1 MNLHE
6 RMKQYE
12 AVSQTYLMRR
22 TPVII
27 RLDGVAF
34 HTFTK
39 DFIKPCDDVFAA
51 AMHCTTSW
59 LVNNIQGC
67 VLGYTQSDE
76 ISLILQDYKKLDTDA
91 WFGYNIQKLVSVSA
105 KMATS
110 EFNRAFNRLIAL
122 LPDNATDRYRKSL
135 FPDNVTDRYRKALM
149 ENVGFDSRCFNLPF
163 EEVNN
168 YLIDRQQ
175 DAERNSINLLAQQY
189 YSQKELD
196 GIKSNELQNKLFTE
210 KGVNWNHLVYYQ
222 KRGFVALPNNDP
234 NPKDILDGTPI
245 FSKEPEFVNSR
256 IRFDKEDDENEH

>member
-1 MNLHE
+1 MNLHK

-39 DFIKPCDDVFAA
+39 NFDKPLDEALSTV
-51 AMHCTTSW
+51 MKGTTFY

-76 ISLILQDYKKLDTDA
+76 ISLVLQDYKKLDTDA
-91 WFGYNIQKLVSVSA
+91 WFGYNVQKLVSVSA
-105 KMATS
+105 KMATAAFNKL
-110 EFNRAFNRLIAL
+110 FNRYIAF
-122 LPDNATDRYRKSL
+122 LPDETIGRYRE
-135 FPDNVTDRYRKALM
+135 AII
-149 ENVGFDSRCFNLPF
+149 ENIGFDSRCWNLPF

-168 YLIDRQQ
+168 YLIDRQR
-175 DAERNSINLLAQQY
+175 DAERSSINLLAQQY

-210 KGVNWNHLVYYQ
+210 QGINWNDLPYYQ
-222 KRGFVALPNNDP
+222 KRGFLALPDNDP
-234 NPKDILDGTPI
+234 NLKDLSETPI
-245 FSKEPEFVNSR
+245 FSKEPEFVNSL
-256 IRFDKEDDENEH
+256 IRFDKEENKNE

>member
-39 DFIKPCDDVFAA
+39 DFDRPYDEVFHT
-51 AMHCTTSW
+51 AMKGTTIY

-76 ISLILQDYKKLDTDA
+76 ISLVLQDYKKLDTDA
-91 WFGYNIQKLVSVSA
+91 WFGYNVQKLVSVSA
-105 KMATS
+105 KMATA
-110 EFNRAFNRLIAL
+110 RFNRLFNRYVSL
-122 LPDNATDRYRKSL
+122 LPAETSGRYREAIL
-135 FPDNVTDRYRKALM
+135 
-149 ENVGFDSRCFNLPF
+149 ENIGFDSRCWNLPF

-168 YLIDRQQ
+168 YLVDRQQ
-175 DAERNSINLLAQQY
+175 DAENNSINLLAQQY
-189 YSQKELD
+189 YSQEELD

-210 KGVNWNHLVYYQ
+210 QGINWNDLPYDQ
-222 KRGFVALPNNDP
+222 KRGYLALPENGPINEE
-234 NPKDILDGTPI
+234 LFETPI
-245 FSKEPEFVNSR
+245 FSKDPDFVNSR
-256 IRFDKEDDENEH
+256 IRFD

>member
-1 MNLHE
+1 MKLHE

-39 DFIKPCDDVFAA
+39 NFDKPLDEVLST
-51 AMHCTTSW
+51 AMKGTTLY

-76 ISLILQDYKKLDTDA
+76 ISLVLQDYKKLDTDA
-91 WFGYNIQKLVSVSA
+91 WFGYNVQKLVSVSA

-110 EFNRAFNRLIAL
+110 QFNRLFNRYIAF
-122 LPDNATDRYRKSL
+122 LPVGTSDRYRE
-135 FPDNVTDRYRKALM
+135 AIM

-189 YSQKELD
+189 YSQKELN
-196 GIKSNELQNKLFTE
+196 GIKSNALQNKLFTE
-210 KGVNWNHLVYYQ
+210 HGINWNDLPDYQ
-222 KRGFVALPNNDP
+222 KRGFLALPENDP
-234 NPKDILDGTPI
+234 NSKGLFETPI
-245 FSKEPEFVNSR
+245 FSKEPEFVNSL
-256 IRFDKEDDENEH
+256 IRFDEEDV

>member
-39 DFIKPCDDVFAA
+39 DFDKPSDEVLGV
-51 AMHCTTSW
+51 AMRTTTRY

-67 VLGYTQSDE
+67 ILGYTQSDE
-76 ISLILQDYKKLDTDA
+76 ISLVLQDYKKLDTDA
-91 WFGYNIQKLVSVSA
+91 WFGYNVQKLVSVSA
-105 KMATS
+105 KMATD
-110 EFNRAFNRLIAL
+110 EFHRAF
-122 LPDNATDRYRKSL
+122 DNATCGMDAEKCIGVYWRAMK
-135 FPDNVTDRYRKALM
+135 DN
-149 ENVGFDSRCFNLPF
+149 NVGFDSRCWNLPF

-175 DAERNSINLLAQQY
+175 DAERNSINLLGQQY
-189 YSQKELD
+189 YSQKELN

-210 KGVNWNHLVYYQ
+210 QGVNWNDLPDYQ
-222 KRGFVALPNNDP
+222 KRGYLTLPKNDP
-234 NPKDILDGTPI
+234 NLKDLFETPI
-245 FSKEPEFVNSR
+245 FSKEPEFVNSL
-256 IRFDKEDDENEH
+256 IRFDKEDV

>member
-39 DFIKPCDDVFAA
+39 NFDKPLDEVLST
-51 AMHCTTSW
+51 AMKGTTLY

-76 ISLILQDYKKLDTDA
+76 ISLVLQDYKKLDTDA
-91 WFGYNIQKLVSVSA
+91 WFGYNVQKLVSVSA
-105 KMATS
+105 KMATA
-110 EFNRAFNRLIAL
+110 ELNRLFNRYIAI
-122 LPDNATDRYRKSL
+122 LPGETSGRYHE
-135 FPDNVTDRYRKALM
+135 AIM
-149 ENVGFDSRCFNLPF
+149 ENIGFDSRCWNLPF

-210 KGVNWNHLVYYQ
+210 QGVNWNDLPDYQ
-222 KRGFVALPNNDP
+222 KRGYLALPRNDP
-234 NPKDILDGTPI
+234 NLKDLFETPI
-245 FSKEPEFVNSR
+245 FSKEPEFVNSL
-256 IRFDKEDDENEH
+256 IRFDKEENKNDK

>member
-39 DFIKPCDDVFAA
+39 DFDRPYDEVFHNV
-51 AMHCTTSW
+51 MNSVTHY
-59 LVNNIQGC
+59 LVDSIQGC

-76 ISLILQDYKKLDTDA
+76 ISLVLQDYKKLDTDA
-91 WFGYNIQKLVSVSA
+91 WFGYNVQKLVSVSA
-105 KMATS
+105 KMATA
-110 EFNRAFNRLIAL
+110 RFNRLFNRYISFL
-122 LPDNATDRYRKSL
+122 SDDESKRYREAIL
-135 FPDNVTDRYRKALM
+135 
-149 ENVGFDSRCFNLPF
+149 ENIGFDSRCWNLPF

-175 DAERNSINLLAQQY
+175 DAENNSINLLAQQY
-189 YSQKELD
+189 YPQKELD

-210 KGVNWNHLVYYQ
+210 QGINWNDLPYKQ
-222 KRGFVALPNNDP
+222 KRGYLALPKNYPINE
-234 NPKDILDGTPI
+234 TPI
-245 FSKEPEFVNSR
+245 FSKEPDFVNSR
-256 IRFDKEDDENEH
+256 IRFD

>member
-39 DFIKPCDDVFAA
+39 NFDKPFDEVLGI
-51 AMHCTTSW
+51 AMRATTRY

-76 ISLILQDYKKLDTDA
+76 ISLVLQDYKKLDTDA
-91 WFGYNIQKLVSVSA
+91 WFGYNVQKLVSVSA
-105 KMATS
+105 KMATDH
-110 EFNRAFNRLIAL
+110 FHRAFYKATCGMDSEKCIDLYWSAMR
-122 LPDNATDRYRKSL
+122 DN
-135 FPDNVTDRYRKALM
+135 
-149 ENVGFDSRCFNLPF
+149 NVGFDSRCWNLPF

-189 YSQKELD
+189 YSQRELN

-210 KGVNWNHLVYYQ
+210 QGINWSDLPDYQ
-222 KRGFVALPNNDP
+222 KRGYLALPKNDP
-234 NPKDILDGTPI
+234 NLKDLFETPI
-245 FSKEPEFVNSR
+245 FSKEPEFVNSL
-256 IRFDKEDDENEH
+256 IRFKED

>member
-6 RMKQYE
+6 RMIQYE

-39 DFIKPCDDVFAA
+39 DFIKPCDDFLAA
-51 AMHCTTSW
+51 AMHGTTLQ

-76 ISLILQDYKKLDTDA
+76 ISLVLQDYKKLDTDA
-91 WFGYNIQKLVSVSA
+91 WFGYNVQKLVSVSA

-110 EFNRAFNRLIAL
+110 EFNRVFNRLMAFY
-122 LPDNATDRYRKSL
+122 PVDATDRYRE
-135 FPDNVTDRYRKALM
+135 AIM
-149 ENVGFDSRCFNLPF
+149 ENIGFDSRCFNLPF

-189 YSQKELD
+189 YSQKELN

-210 KGVNWNHLVYYQ
+210 KGINWNHLPYYQ
-222 KRGFVALPNNDP
+222 KWGCVLLPNNDP
-234 NPKDILDGTPI
+234 NLKDLFDGTPI

-256 IRFDKEDDENEH
+256 IRFDEEENNVN

>member
-39 DFIKPCDDVFAA
+39 NFDKPLDEVLST
-51 AMHCTTSW
+51 AMKGTTLY

-76 ISLILQDYKKLDTDA
+76 ISLVLQDYKKLDTDA
-91 WFGYNIQKLVSVSA
+91 WFGYNVQKLVSVSA
-105 KMATS
+105 KMATA
-110 EFNRAFNRLIAL
+110 ELNRLFNRYIAI
-122 LPDNATDRYRKSL
+122 LPGETSGRYHE
-135 FPDNVTDRYRKALM
+135 AIM
-149 ENVGFDSRCFNLPF
+149 ENIGFDSRCWNLPF

-196 GIKSNELQNKLFTE
+196 GIKSNELQNKLFSE
-210 KGVNWNHLVYYQ
+210 QGVNWNDLPDYQ
-222 KRGFVALPNNDP
+222 KRGYLALPKNDP
-234 NPKDILDGTPI
+234 NLKDLFETPI
-245 FSKEPEFVNSR
+245 FSKEPEFVNSL
-256 IRFDKEDDENEH
+256 IRFDKEENKNDK

>member
-1 MNLHE
+1 MTLHE

-12 AVSQTYLMRR
+12 AVSQTHLMRR

-39 DFIKPCDDVFAA
+39 NFDKPLDEVLSTV
-51 AMHCTTSW
+51 MKGTTLY

-76 ISLILQDYKKLDTDA
+76 ISLVLQDYKKLDTDA
-91 WFGYNIQKLVSVSA
+91 WFGYNVQKLVSVSA

-110 EFNRAFNRLIAL
+110 QFNRLFNRYIAF
-122 LPDNATDRYRKSL
+122 LPGETSGRYRE
-135 FPDNVTDRYRKALM
+135 AIM
-149 ENVGFDSRCFNLPF
+149 ENIGFDSRCFNLPF

-189 YSQKELD
+189 YSQKELN
-196 GIKSNELQNKLFTE
+196 GIKSNALQNKLFTE
-210 KGVNWNHLVYYQ
+210 HGINWNDLPDYQ
-222 KRGFVALPNNDP
+222 KRGFLALPENDP
-234 NPKDILDGTPI
+234 NSKGLFETPI

-256 IRFDKEDDENEH
+256 IRFDKEDV

>member
-39 DFIKPCDDVFAA
+39 KFDKPMDEVFSN
-51 AMHCTTSW
+51 AMKVTTIY

-76 ISLILQDYKKLDTDA
+76 ISLVLQDYKKLDTDA
-91 WFGYNIQKLVSVSA
+91 WFGYNVQKLVSVSA
-105 KMATS
+105 KMATDH
-110 EFNRAFNRLIAL
+110 FHRAFYKATSIVSEEICIDVYWNAMT
-122 LPDNATDRYRKSL
+122 DN
-135 FPDNVTDRYRKALM
+135 
-149 ENVGFDSRCFNLPF
+149 NVGFDSRCWNLPF

-210 KGVNWNHLVYYQ
+210 QGINWNDLPTDQ
-222 KRGFVALPNNDP
+222 KRGFLALPNNDP
-234 NPKDILDGTPI
+234 INEELFETPI
-245 FSKEPEFVNSR
+245 FSKEPDFVNSR
-256 IRFDKEDDENEH
+256 IRFD

>member
-12 AVSQTYLMRR
+12 AVSQSYLMRR

-34 HTFTK
+34 HSFTK
-39 DFIKPCDDVFAA
+39 KFIKPFDDVFAA
-51 AMHCTTSW
+51 AMHCTTSC

-122 LPDNATDRYRKSL
+122 LPDDA
-135 FPDNVTDRYRKALM
+135 TDRYRKALM

-175 DAERNSINLLAQQY
+175 DAERNSINL
-189 YSQKELD
+189 
-196 GIKSNELQNKLFTE
+196 E
-210 KGVNWNHLVYYQ
+210 KGVNWNHLIYYQ
-222 KRGFVALPNNDP
+222 KRGYVALPNNDH
-234 NPKDILDGTPI
+234 NPKDILDATPL

>member
-6 RMKQYE
+6 RMKRYE

-39 DFIKPCDDVFAA
+39 NFDKPLDEVLST
-51 AMHCTTSW
+51 AMRGTTLY

-76 ISLILQDYKKLDTDA
+76 ISLVLQDYKKLDTDA
-91 WFGYNIQKLVSVSA
+91 WFGYNVQKLVSVSA

-110 EFNRAFNRLIAL
+110 QFNKLFNRYIAI
-122 LPDNATDRYRKSL
+122 LPGETSGRYRE
-135 FPDNVTDRYRKALM
+135 AIM

-210 KGVNWNHLVYYQ
+210 QGVNWNDLPDYQ
-222 KRGFVALPNNDP
+222 KRGYLALPENDP
-234 NPKDILDGTPI
+234 NLKDLFETPI
-245 FSKEPEFVNSR
+245 FSKEPEFVNSL
-256 IRFDKEDDENEH
+256 IRFDKEKNKNEI

>member
-39 DFIKPCDDVFAA
+39 NFDKPLDEVLGTV
-51 AMHCTTSW
+51 MKGTTIY

-76 ISLILQDYKKLDTDA
+76 ISLVLQDYKKLDTDA
-91 WFGYNIQKLVSVSA
+91 WFGYNVQKLVSVSA
-105 KMATS
+105 KMATAQFNKL
-110 EFNRAFNRLIAL
+110 FNRYIAF
-122 LPDNATDRYRKSL
+122 LPGETSGRYREAIL
-135 FPDNVTDRYRKALM
+135 
-149 ENVGFDSRCFNLPF
+149 ENIGFDSRCWNLPF

-189 YSQKELD
+189 YTQKELD
-196 GIKSNELQNKLFTE
+196 GIKSKKLQDKLFTE
-210 KGVNWNHLVYYQ
+210 HGVNWNDLPIEQ
-222 KRGFVALPNNDP
+222 KRGYVYIPRS
-234 NPKDILDGTPI
+234 NPKFDEYNRFTPI
-245 FSKEPEFVNSR
+245 FSQEPEFVNSL
-256 IRFDKEDDENEH
+256 IKFD

>member
-39 DFIKPCDDVFAA
+39 DFIKPCDDVFVA

-76 ISLILQDYKKLDTDA
+76 ISLVLQDYKKLDTDA

-110 EFNRAFNRLIAL
+110 EFNRAFKRLIAL
-122 LPDNATDRYRKSL
+122 LPDDA
-135 FPDNVTDRYRKALM
+135 TDRYRKALM

>member
-39 DFIKPCDDVFAA
+39 NFDKPLDEVLGV
-51 AMHCTTSW
+51 AMRETTRY

-76 ISLILQDYKKLDTDA
+76 ISLVLQDYKKLDTDA
-91 WFGYNIQKLVSVSA
+91 WFGYNVQKLVSVSA
-105 KMATS
+105 KMATDH
-110 EFNRAFNRLIAL
+110 FHRAFY
-122 LPDNATDRYRKSL
+122 NATCGMDAEKCIELYWSAMR
-135 FPDNVTDRYRKALM
+135 DN
-149 ENVGFDSRCFNLPF
+149 NVGFDSRCWNLPF

-175 DAERNSINLLAQQY
+175 DAERNSINMLAQQY
-189 YSQKELD
+189 YSQRELN

-210 KGVNWNHLVYYQ
+210 QGINWNDLPDYQ
-222 KRGFVALPNNDP
+222 KRGYLILPKNDP
-234 NPKDILDGTPI
+234 NLKDLFETPI
-245 FSKEPEFVNSR
+245 FSKEPEFVNSL
-256 IRFDKEDDENEH
+256 IRFKED

>member
-39 DFIKPCDDVFAA
+39 DFDKPLDEVLGIT
-51 AMHCTTSW
+51 MKGVTSY

-67 VLGYTQSDE
+67 VLGYSQSDE
-76 ISLILQDYKKLDTDA
+76 ISLVLQDYKKLDTDA
-91 WFGYNIQKLVSVSA
+91 WFGYNVQKLVSVSA
-105 KMATS
+105 KMATA
-110 EFNRAFNRLIAL
+110 EFNRSFNQFIAF
-122 LPDNATDRYRKSL
+122 LPIGT
-135 FPDNVTDRYRKALM
+135 TDRYRKAIM

-189 YSQKELD
+189 YSQKELN

-210 KGVNWNHLVYYQ
+210 QGVNWNDLPDYQ
-222 KRGFVALPNNDP
+222 KRGFLTLPKNDP
-234 NPKDILDGTPI
+234 NLKDCLFETPI
-245 FSKEPEFVNSR
+245 FSKEPEFVNSL
-256 IRFDKEDDENEH
+256 IRFDKEENENEY

>member
-6 RMKQYE
+6 RMKRYE

-27 RLDGVAF
+27 RLDGVCF

-39 DFIKPCDDVFAA
+39 DFDRPFDDVFGT
-51 AMHCTTSW
+51 AMRGTTLH

-76 ISLILQDYKKLDTDA
+76 ISLVLQDYKKLDTDA
-91 WFGYNIQKLVSVSA
+91 WFGYNVQKLVSVSA
-105 KMATS
+105 KIATA
-110 EFNRAFNRLIAL
+110 EFNRLFNQYISI
-122 LPDNATDRYRKSL
+122 LPAETSGRYHEAIL
-135 FPDNVTDRYRKALM
+135 

-163 EEVNN
+163 EEVTN

-175 DAERNSINLLAQQY
+175 DAERNSINMLAQQY
-189 YSQKELD
+189 YCQKELN

-210 KGVNWNHLVYYQ
+210 QGVNWNDLSNYQ
-222 KRGFVALPNNDP
+222 KRGFLALPNNDP
-234 NPKDILDGTPI
+234 NLKDLFETPI
-245 FSKEPEFVNSR
+245 FSKEPEFMNSL
-256 IRFDKEDDENEH
+256 IRFDKEEN

>member
-39 DFIKPCDDVFAA
+39 NFDKPLDEVLST
-51 AMHCTTSW
+51 AMKGTTLY

-76 ISLILQDYKKLDTDA
+76 ISLVLQDYKKLDTDA
-91 WFGYNIQKLVSVSA
+91 WFGYNVQKLVSVSA

-110 EFNRAFNRLIAL
+110 QFNKLFNRYIAN
-122 LPDNATDRYRKSL
+122 LPGETSGRYRE
-135 FPDNVTDRYRKALM
+135 AIM
-149 ENVGFDSRCFNLPF
+149 ENIGFDSRCFNLPF
-163 EEVNN
+163 DEVNN

-189 YSQKELD
+189 YTQEELF
-196 GIKSNELQNKLFTE
+196 GIKSNQLQNKLFTE
-210 KGVNWNHLVYYQ
+210 QGINWNDLPDYQ
-222 KRGFVALPNNDP
+222 KRGYFILPKNDP
-234 NPKDILDGTPI
+234 NLKDLFETPI
-245 FSKEPEFVNSR
+245 FSKEPDFVNSL
-256 IRFDKEDDENEH
+256 IKFKEE

>member
-1 MNLHE
+1 
-6 RMKQYE
+6 MKQYE
-12 AVSQTYLMRR
+12 AVSQTHLMRR

-34 HTFTK
+34 HTFTRN
-39 DFIKPCDDVFAA
+39 FEKPFDKMLGK
-51 AMHCTTSW
+51 AMLWTTRS

-67 VLGYTQSDE
+67 VLCYTQSDE
-76 ISLILQDYKKLDTDA
+76 ISLVLHDYKKLDTDA
-91 WFGYNIQKLVSVSA
+91 WFGYNVQKLVSVSA
-105 KMATS
+105 KMATY
-110 EFNRAFNRLIAL
+110 EFVRAFDDILCGYDSHKCLSTYWPAL
-122 LPDNATDRYRKSL
+122 KDN
-135 FPDNVTDRYRKALM
+135 
-149 ENVGFDSRCFNLPF
+149 NVGFDSRCFNLPV

-168 YLIDRQQ
+168 YFVDRQR
-175 DAERNSINLLAQQY
+175 DAEKNSINLLAQQY

>member
-1 MNLHE
+1 MTLHE

-12 AVSQTYLMRR
+12 AVSQTHLMRR

-39 DFIKPCDDVFAA
+39 NFDKPFDTVFST
-51 AMHCTTSW
+51 AMRMTTNY
-59 LVNNIQGC
+59 LVGHIQGC

-76 ISLILQDYKKLDTDA
+76 ISLVLQDYKKLDTDA
-91 WFGYNIQKLVSVSA
+91 WFGYNVQKLVSVST
-105 KMATS
+105 KMATDRFHR
-110 EFNRAFNRLIAL
+110 EFYKATRIVYGDTWATINNHDKCIINPETYWNAMV
-122 LPDNATDRYRKSL
+122 DN
-135 FPDNVTDRYRKALM
+135 
-149 ENVGFDSRCFNLPF
+149 NVGFDSRCFNLPF

-189 YSQKELD
+189 YSQKELN

-210 KGVNWNHLVYYQ
+210 QGINWNNLPDYQ
-222 KRGFVALPNNDP
+222 KRGYLALPKNDP
-234 NPKDILDGTPI
+234 NSKDSFETPI
-245 FSKEPEFVNSR
+245 FSKEPEFVNSL
-256 IRFDKEDDENEH
+256 IRFDKEDV

>member
-39 DFIKPCDDVFAA
+39 DFDRPYDEVFHT
-51 AMHCTTSW
+51 AMKGTTIY

-76 ISLILQDYKKLDTDA
+76 ISLVLQDYKKLDTDA
-91 WFGYNIQKLVSVSA
+91 WFGYNVQKLVSVSA
-105 KMATS
+105 KMATA
-110 EFNRAFNRLIAL
+110 RFNRLFNRYVSC
-122 LPDNATDRYRKSL
+122 LPAETSGRYREAIL
-135 FPDNVTDRYRKALM
+135 GNI
-149 ENVGFDSRCFNLPF
+149 GFDSRCWNLPF

-210 KGVNWNHLVYYQ
+210 QDINWNDLPYDQ
-222 KRGFVALPNNDP
+222 KRGYLALPKNDP
-234 NPKDILDGTPI
+234 INEDLLETPI
-245 FSKEPEFVNSR
+245 FSKDPDFVNSR
-256 IRFDKEDDENEH
+256 IRFD

>member
-39 DFIKPCDDVFAA
+39 DFDKPLDEVLGC
-51 AMHCTTSW
+51 AMRATTRY

-76 ISLILQDYKKLDTDA
+76 ISLVLQDYKKLDTDA
-91 WFGYNIQKLVSVSA
+91 WFGYNVQKLVSVSA
-105 KMATS
+105 KMATDH
-110 EFNRAFNRLIAL
+110 FHRAFYKATCGMDAEKCIELYWSAMQ
-122 LPDNATDRYRKSL
+122 DN
-135 FPDNVTDRYRKALM
+135 
-149 ENVGFDSRCFNLPF
+149 NVGFDSRCFNLPF

-175 DAERNSINLLAQQY
+175 DAERNSINSLAQQY
-189 YSQKELD
+189 YSQRELN

-210 KGVNWNHLVYYQ
+210 QGINWNDLPDYQ
-222 KRGFVALPNNDP
+222 KRGYLALPKNDP
-234 NPKDILDGTPI
+234 NLKDLFETPI
-245 FSKEPEFVNSR
+245 FSKEPEFVNSL
-256 IRFDKEDDENEH
+256 IRFEEG